1 MAREYTVRPSDTL
14 AKIAKVFYGDALIAR
29 KLAEYNGIKNPD
41 LIRVNQ
47 VIEIPSQR
55 ELLGGLRPTLT
66 APASGLTPP
75 NGLPEILATFG
86 DIYSLIRDDGSL
98 DPRWETEYMAYT
110 HLPFPIPLSWDLS
123 KSVTK
128 LYGHKKLTELLSNV
142 FAEIERRALRTKV
155 RTYGGCY
162 NFRQKRTSRKLS
174 THSWGIAVD
183 LNPDSNPQG
192 SSGDM
197 DPEVVEVFRQFG
209 FKWGGDWSGRSKD
222 PMHFKFCTGY

>member
-1 MAREYTVRPSDTL
+1 MIS
-14 AKIAKVFYGDALIAR
+14 R
-29 KLAEYNGIKNPD
+29 KLAQYNGIKNPE

-47 VIEIPSQR
+47 VIEIPSRR

-86 DIYSLIRDDGSL
+86 DIYSFIRDDGSL

-110 HLPFPIPLSWDLS
+110 HLPFPMPLSWDLS
-123 KSVTK
+123 KSVTN

-155 RTYGGCY
+155 RTYGVATT
-162 NFRQKRTSRKLS
+162 FARSARAASFQRTVGELPSILTQTPIPK
-174 THSWGIAVD
+174 AVPGTWTRRWSKSFANLASNGAETGPEGLKTRCISSSAQVTERID
-183 LNPDSNPQG
+183 LNCSELKVIP
-192 SSGDM
+192 
-197 DPEVVEVFRQFG
+197 VFL
-209 FKWGGDWSGRSKD
+209 
-222 PMHFKFCTGY
+222 

>member
-86 DIYSLIRDDGSL
+86 DIYSLIRDDGSWTL
-98 DPRWETEYMAYT
+98 VGRPNTWPTLT
-110 HLPFPIPLSWDLS
+110 CLSRYRS
-123 KSVTK
+123 PGTC
-128 LYGHKKLTELLSNV
+128 
-142 FAEIERRALRTKV
+142 R
-155 RTYGGCY
+155 
-162 NFRQKRTSRKLS
+162 
-174 THSWGIAVD
+174 
-183 LNPDSNPQG
+183 NP
-192 SSGDM
+192 
-197 DPEVVEVFRQFG
+197 
-209 FKWGGDWSGRSKD
+209 
-222 PMHFKFCTGY
+222 